1 MHQRGELFPSRGMK
15 EILGD
20 TFIYSFFYCS
30 LKTAPWEGQRG
41 YWTCETFH
49 RTPQSS
55 VLCFLETCHSLWCT
69 EKGTRELHAQPAPHH
84 DFMMLQC
91 LSIPLTPINLCFSA
105 ESHLF
110 PQARSYCKYW
120 LEWEHFH
127 LYQQVLEHVYSM
139 SIFNKKHLRTR
150 KWTGKYISRSIWNW
164 NEPWNKNKS
173 WQALKKM
180 GGIGLPDLW

>member
-1 MHQRGELFPSRGMK
+1 MGGAERGLDLWDISQNTTQSGVLF
-15 EILGD
+15 
-20 TFIYSFFYCS
+20 
-30 LKTAPWEGQRG
+30 
-41 YWTCETFH
+41 
-49 RTPQSS
+49 
-55 VLCFLETCHSLWCT
+55 FLETCHSLWCT

-120 LEWEHFH
+120 LEWENFH
-127 LYQQVLEHVYSM
+127 LHQQVLEYVYSM

-180 GGIGLPDLW
+180 EGIGLPDLW